1 MQRYLAARLLASVPV
16 MLGILAVVFLLI
28 RLIPGDAVQL
38 FLGTQVEMTP
48 QQMAELRR
56 FFGVDKPIHAQFI
69 DYLGRIL
76 RGDFGVSLRTSRPVL
91 PDIMQRLPLS
101 FQLATFALVIATL
114 IAIPLGIA
122 SAVRRNSVFDV
133 IARVGGLLGLSMPNF
148 WLGAMLILVF
158 SRYLHVSLGQYV
170 PVTQNPLGTLQSL
183 YLPAIALGAAIA
195 AILMRYVRS
204 SLLEVLGHEYIRTAR
219 GKGLQGRVVML
230 RHALPNALIPVITV
244 LGFQMGYLLGGTVVI
259 EEIFA
264 LPGMGRLVLQ
274 AIFQRDYPVVQGVV
288 LMIALLFVITN
299 LVVDL
304 LYAWVDPRIRYA

>member
-1 MQRYLAARLLASVPV
+1 MQRYLASRLLALIPV
-16 MLGILAVVFLLI
+16 LLGILAVVFLLI

-48 QQMAELRR
+48 EQMTELRR

-69 DYLGRIL
+69 DYLSRVV

-91 PDIMQRLPLS
+91 PDILQRLPLS
-101 FQLATFALVIATL
+101 FQLASLALTVAVAL
-114 IAIPLGIA
+114 AVPLGIA
-122 SAVRRNSVFDV
+122 SAVTRNSLFDV
-133 IARVGGLLGLSMPNF
+133 LTRVGGLLGLSIPNF

-170 PVTQNPLGTLQSL
+170 PISQNPWGTLQSL
-183 YLPAIALGAAIA
+183 YLPALALGAAIA

-204 SLLEVLGHEYIRTAR
+204 SLLEVLGQEYVRTAR
-219 GKGLQGRVVML
+219 GKGLRATVVML
-230 RHALPNALIPVITV
+230 RHALPNAMIPVITV
-244 LGFQMGYLLGGTVVI
+244 IGFQMGYLLGGTVVI

-288 LMIALLFVITN
+288 LVVALLFVLTN
-299 LVVDL
+299 LAVDL
-304 LYAWVDPRIRYA
+304 LYAWIDPRIRYG

>member
-1 MQRYLAARLLASVPV
+1 VQRYLAARLLALIPV
-16 MLGILAVVFLLI
+16 LLGILAVVFLLI

-56 FFGVDKPIHAQFI
+56 FFGVDKPIPQQFL

-76 RGDFGVSLRTSRPVL
+76 QGDLGVSLRTSRPVL
-91 PDIMQRLPLS
+91 GDILQRLPLS
-101 FQLATFALVIATL
+101 FQLASFALIVAVAIAV
-114 IAIPLGIA
+114 PLGIA
-122 SAVRRNSVFDV
+122 SAVTRNSTFDV
-133 IARVGGLLGLSMPNF
+133 LARVGGLLGLSMPNF

-158 SRYLHVSLGQYV
+158 SRYLHVSFGQYV
-170 PVTQNPLGTLQSL
+170 PLTQNPLGTLQSL
-183 YLPAIALGAAIA
+183 YLPALALGAAIA

-204 SLLEVLGHEYIRTAR
+204 SLLEVLGQEYIRTAR
-219 GKGLQGRVVML
+219 GKGLRGTVVML

-244 LGFQMGYLLGGTVVI
+244 LGFQMGYLLGGTVII

-264 LPGMGRLVLQ
+264 LPGMGRLALQ

-288 LMIALLFVITN
+288 LVIALLFVTTN
-299 LVVDL
+299 LVVDM
-304 LYAWVDPRIRYA
+304 LYAWIDPRIRYG

>member
-1 MQRYLAARLLASVPV
+1 MQRYLATRLLALIPV
-16 MLGILAVVFLLI
+16 LLGILAVVFLLI

-48 QQMAELRR
+48 EQMAELRR
-56 FFGVDKPIHAQFI
+56 FFGVDKPIWAQFV

-76 RGDFGVSLRTSRPVL
+76 RGDFGVSLRTSRAVL
-91 PDIMQRLPLS
+91 PDIMARLPLS
-101 FQLATFALVIATL
+101 FQLAMFALAIAL
-114 IAIPLGIA
+114 AIAVPLGIL
-122 SAVRRNSVFDV
+122 SAVTRNSAFDV
-133 IARVGGLLGLSMPNF
+133 LTRIGGLLGLSMPNF

-170 PVTQNPLGTLQSL
+170 PLRQNPLGTLESL
-183 YLPAIALGAAIA
+183 YLPAIALGVAIA
-195 AILMRYVRS
+195 AILMRYIRS
-204 SLLEVLGHEYIRTAR
+204 SLLEVLGQDYVRTAR
-219 GKGLQGRVVML
+219 GKGLRASAVML
-230 RHALPNALIPVITV
+230 RHALPNAMIPVITV
-244 LGFQMGYLLGGTVVI
+244 VGFQMGYLLGGTVVI

-288 LMIALLFVITN
+288 LTIALLFVVTN

-304 LYAWVDPRIRYA
+304 LYAWIDPRIRYG

>member
-1 MQRYLAARLLASVPV
+1 MQRYLATRLLALIPV
-16 MLGILAVVFLLI
+16 LLGILAVVFLLI

-48 QQMAELRR
+48 EQMAELRR
-56 FFGVDKPIHAQFI
+56 FFGVDKPIWAQFV

-91 PDIMQRLPLS
+91 PDIMARLPLS
-101 FQLATFALVIATL
+101 FQLAMFALAIAL
-114 IAIPLGIA
+114 AIAVPLGIL
-122 SAVRRNSVFDV
+122 SAVTRNSTFDV
-133 IARVGGLLGLSMPNF
+133 LTRIGGLLGLSMPNF

-170 PVTQNPLGTLQSL
+170 PLSQNPLGTLESL
-183 YLPAIALGAAIA
+183 YLPAISLGVAIA
-195 AILMRYVRS
+195 AILMRYIRS
-204 SLLEVLGHEYIRTAR
+204 SLLEVLGQDFVRTAR
-219 GKGLQGRVVML
+219 GKGLRASVVML
-230 RHALPNALIPVITV
+230 RHALPNAMIPVITV
-244 LGFQMGYLLGGTVVI
+244 VGFQMGYLLGGTVVI

-288 LMIALLFVITN
+288 LTIALLFVVTN

-304 LYAWVDPRIRYA
+304 LYAWIDPRIRYG

>member
-1 MQRYLAARLLASVPV
+1 MQRYLASRLLALIPV
-16 MLGILAVVFLLI
+16 LLGILAVVFLLI

-48 QQMAELRR
+48 EQMAELRR
-56 FFGVDKPIHAQFI
+56 FFGVDKPIHAQFV
-69 DYLGRIL
+69 DYLSRIL
-76 RGDFGVSLRTSRPVL
+76 RGDFGVSLRTSRLVL
-91 PDIMQRLPLS
+91 DDIMQRLPLS
-101 FQLATFALVIATL
+101 FQLASFALVVAVA

-122 SAVRRNSVFDV
+122 SAVTRNSLLDVFT
-133 IARVGGLLGLSMPNF
+133 RVGGLLGLSIPNF

-170 PVTQNPLGTLQSL
+170 PVSQNPFGTVQSL
-183 YLPAIALGAAIA
+183 YLPALSLGAAIA

-204 SLLEVLGHEYIRTAR
+204 SLLEVLGQDYVRTAR
-219 GKGLQGRVVML
+219 GKGLKSAVVML
-230 RHALPNALIPVITV
+230 RHALPNAMIPVITV
-244 LGFQMGYLLGGTVVI
+244 IGFQMGYLLGGTVVI

-288 LMIALLFVITN
+288 LVVALLFVLTN
-299 LVVDL
+299 LTVDL
-304 LYAWVDPRIRYA
+304 LYAWIDPRIRYG

>member
-1 MQRYLAARLLASVPV
+1 MQRYLAARLLAFVPV

-219 GKGLQGRVVML
+219 GKGLQGSVVML

-288 LMIALLFVITN
+288 LVIALLFVITN

>member
-1 MQRYLAARLLASVPV
+1 MQRYLASRLLAFIPV
-16 MLGILAVVFLLI
+16 LLGILGVVFLLI

-56 FFGVDKPIHAQFI
+56 FFGVDKPIWAQFV
-69 DYLGRIL
+69 DYLTRIL

-101 FQLATFALVIATL
+101 FQLATLALIVATVL
-114 IAIPLGIA
+114 AVPLGIA
-122 SAVRRNSVFDV
+122 SALLRNSVFDV
-133 IARVGGLLGLSMPNF
+133 VTRIGGLIGLSIPNF

-158 SRYLHVSLGQYV
+158 SRYLRISLGQYV
-170 PVTQNPLGTLQSL
+170 PVTQNPIGTLWSL

-195 AILMRYVRS
+195 AILMRYIRS
-204 SLLEVLGHEYIRTAR
+204 SLLEVLGQEYVRTAR
-219 GKGLQGRVVML
+219 GKGLQARVVML
-230 RHALPNALIPVITV
+230 RHALPNAMIPVITV

-274 AIFQRDYPVVQGVV
+274 AILQRDYPVVQGVV
-288 LMIALLFVITN
+288 LVVAFMFVLTN

>member
-1 MQRYLAARLLASVPV
+1 MQRYLATRLLALIPV
-16 MLGILAVVFLLI
+16 LLGILAVVFLLI

-48 QQMAELRR
+48 EQMTELRR
-56 FFGVDKPIHAQFI
+56 FFGVDKPIWAQFV

-91 PDIMQRLPLS
+91 PDIMMRLPLS
-101 FQLATFALVIATL
+101 FQLAMFALAIAL
-114 IAIPLGIA
+114 AIAVPLGIL
-122 SAVRRNSVFDV
+122 SAVTRNSAFDV
-133 IARVGGLLGLSMPNF
+133 LARIGGLLGLSMPNF

-170 PVTQNPLGTLQSL
+170 PLRQNPLGTLESL
-183 YLPAIALGAAIA
+183 YLPAIALGVAIA
-195 AILMRYVRS
+195 AILMRYIRS
-204 SLLEVLGHEYIRTAR
+204 SLLEVLGQDYVRTAR
-219 GKGLQGRVVML
+219 GKGLRASAVML
-230 RHALPNALIPVITV
+230 RHALPNAMIPVITV
-244 LGFQMGYLLGGTVVI
+244 VGFQMGYLLGGTVVI

-288 LMIALLFVITN
+288 LTIALLFVVTN

-304 LYAWVDPRIRYA
+304 LYAWIDPRIRYG

>member
-1 MQRYLAARLLASVPV
+1 MQRYLASRLLALIPV
-16 MLGILAVVFLLI
+16 LLGILIVVFLLI

-48 QQMAELRR
+48 AQMAELRR
-56 FFGVDKPIHAQFI
+56 FFGVDKPIYAQFL
-69 DYLGRIL
+69 DYLGRVV

-91 PDIMQRLPLS
+91 GDIMQRLPLS
-101 FQLATFALVIATL
+101 FQLASLALIVATVL
-114 IAIPLGIA
+114 AIPLGIA
-122 SAVRRNSVFDV
+122 SAVTRNSLFDV
-133 IARVGGLLGLSMPNF
+133 ATRIGGLLGLSIPNF

-170 PVTQNPLGTLQSL
+170 PISQDPLGTLQSL
-183 YLPAIALGAAIA
+183 YLPALALGAAIA

-204 SLLEVLGHEYIRTAR
+204 SLLEVLGQEYVRTAR
-219 GKGLQGRVVML
+219 GKGLRASAVML
-230 RHALPNALIPVITV
+230 RHALPNAMIPVITV
-244 LGFQMGYLLGGTVVI
+244 IGFQMGYLLGGTVVI

-288 LMIALLFVITN
+288 LIVALLFVLTN

-304 LYAWVDPRIRYA
+304 LYAWIDPRIHYG

>member
-1 MQRYLAARLLASVPV
+1 VQRYLAARLLALIPV
-16 MLGILAVVFLLI
+16 LLGILAVVFLLI

-56 FFGVDKPIHAQFI
+56 FFGIDKPIPQQFL

-76 RGDFGVSLRTSRPVL
+76 RGDLGVSLRTSRPVL
-91 PDIMQRLPLS
+91 GDILQRLPLS
-101 FQLATFALVIATL
+101 FQLASFALIVAMAIAV
-114 IAIPLGIA
+114 PLGIA
-122 SAVRRNSVFDV
+122 SAVTRNSTFDV
-133 IARVGGLLGLSMPNF
+133 LARVGGLLGLSMPNF

-158 SRYLHVSLGQYV
+158 SRYLHVSFGQYV
-170 PVTQNPLGTLQSL
+170 PLTQNPLGTLQSL
-183 YLPAIALGAAIA
+183 YLPALALGAAIA

-204 SLLEVLGHEYIRTAR
+204 SLLEVLGQEYIRTAR
-219 GKGLQGRVVML
+219 GKGLRGTVVIL

-244 LGFQMGYLLGGTVVI
+244 LGFQMGYLLGGTVII

-264 LPGMGRLVLQ
+264 LPGMGRLALQ

-288 LMIALLFVITN
+288 LVIALLFVMTN
-299 LVVDL
+299 LVVDM
-304 LYAWVDPRIRYA
+304 LYAWIDPRIRYG

>member
-1 MQRYLAARLLASVPV
+1 MQRYLAARLLALIPV
-16 MLGILAVVFLLI
+16 LLGILTVVFVLI

-38 FLGTQVEMTP
+38 FLGTQVELTP
-48 QQMAELRR
+48 EQMVELRR
-56 FFGVDKPIHAQFI
+56 FFGVDKPMHAQYV
-69 DYLGRIL
+69 DYLSRIV
-76 RGDFGVSLRTSRPVL
+76 RGDLGVSLRTSRLVL
-91 PDIMQRLPLS
+91 DDILQRLPLS
-101 FQLATFALVIATL
+101 FQLATLALLVAIL
-114 IAIPLGIA
+114 IAVPLGIA
-122 SAVRRNSVFDV
+122 SAVTRNSAFDV
-133 IARVGGLLGLSMPNF
+133 VARIGGLLGLSMPSF

-158 SRYLHVSLGQYV
+158 SRYLHISLGQYV

-183 YLPAIALGAAIA
+183 YLPALALGAAIA

-204 SLLEVLGHEYIRTAR
+204 SLLEVLGQDYIRTAR
-219 GKGLQGRVVML
+219 GKGLRGTTVML
-230 RHALPNALIPVITV
+230 RHALPNAMIPVITV

-288 LMIALLFVITN
+288 LIIALLFVVTN

-304 LYAWVDPRIRYA
+304 LYAWIDPRIRYA

>member
-1 MQRYLAARLLASVPV
+1 MQRYLATRLLALIPV
-16 MLGILAVVFLLI
+16 LFGILIVVFVLI

-38 FLGTQVEMTP
+38 FLGTQVELTP
-48 QQMAELRR
+48 EQMAELRR
-56 FFGVDKPIHAQFI
+56 FFGVNKPIHEQFV
-69 DYLGRIL
+69 DYVSRVL

-91 PDIMQRLPLS
+91 PDIMLKLPLS
-101 FQLATFALVIATL
+101 FQLATLALVVAVL
-114 IAIPLGIA
+114 IAVPLGIV
-122 SAVRRNSVFDV
+122 SAVTRNSAFDV
-133 IARVGGLLGLSMPNF
+133 FTRIGGLLGLSMPNF

-158 SRYLHVSLGQYV
+158 SRYLHISLGQYV
-170 PVTQNPLGTLQSL
+170 PVTKNPLGTLQSL

-219 GKGLQGRVVML
+219 GKGLKSAVVML
-230 RHALPNALIPVITV
+230 RHALPNAMIPVITV
-244 LGFQMGYLLGGTVVI
+244 LGFQMGYLLGGTVII

-288 LMIALLFVITN
+288 LVVALLFVVTN

-304 LYAWVDPRIRYA
+304 LYAWIDPRIRYG

>member
-1 MQRYLAARLLASVPV
+1 MQRYLATRLLALIPV
-16 MLGILAVVFLLI
+16 LLGILAVVFLLI

-48 QQMAELRR
+48 EQMAELRR
-56 FFGVDKPIHAQFI
+56 FFGVDKPIWAQFV

-76 RGDFGVSLRTSRPVL
+76 RGDFGVSLRTSRAVL
-91 PDIMQRLPLS
+91 PDIMARLPLS
-101 FQLATFALVIATL
+101 FQLAMFALTIAL
-114 IAIPLGIA
+114 AIAVPLGIL
-122 SAVRRNSVFDV
+122 SAVTRNSAFDV
-133 IARVGGLLGLSMPNF
+133 LTRIGGLLGLSMPNF

-170 PVTQNPLGTLQSL
+170 PLSQNPLGTLESL
-183 YLPAIALGAAIA
+183 YLPAIALGVAIA
-195 AILMRYVRS
+195 AILMRYIRS
-204 SLLEVLGHEYIRTAR
+204 SLLEVLGQDYVRTAR
-219 GKGLQGRVVML
+219 GKGLRASAVML
-230 RHALPNALIPVITV
+230 RHALPNAMIPVITV
-244 LGFQMGYLLGGTVVI
+244 VGFQMGYLLGGTVVI

-288 LMIALLFVITN
+288 LTIALLFVVTN

-304 LYAWVDPRIRYA
+304 LYAWIDPRIRYG